1 MTLGGK
7 KMNLKDF
14 ILKTVL
20 LIVCITI
27 ILILWF
33 GGKKLDDQI
42 IESEALKKENN
53 QLKEQ
58 VEYLE
63 NRSISRTEIIKESEA
78 SNIKESVNVFLD
90 SIYNVKEGNYNERK
104 SNAEKVLVQAK
115 FNDFFPETDEYEI
128 LYEFEINNVES
139 YINQIEDK
147 KATAF
152 VVFNLTETNVNN
164 DEENDSRTIVQVYL
178 QKEGKNWMINNF
190 EQIHSEP
197 L

>member
-63 NRSISRTEIIKESEA
+63 NRSISQTEIIKESEA

-178 QKEGKNWMINNF
+178 QKEGENWMINNF

>member
-63 NRSISRTEIIKESEA
+63 NRSISQTEIIKESEA

-164 DEENDSRTIVQVYL
+164 DEENDSRTIIQVYL
-178 QKEGKNWMINNF
+178 QKEGENWMINNF